1 MVYDHESDSYISP
14 RVAARRKRRRA
25 AFWVFFTILVLAGV
39 GAAAAVFGGGD
50 DSTSDGNGV
59 AIGVTTTLAPG
70 VTTTLAPGVTTT
82 LAPGA
87 TTTAPGATTTT
98 VKGAKRG
105 PTTTLPPLPPP
116 KPFKITVGTGVNVR
130 VGPGTTYKVVGTV
143 ETGIEVLV
151 VCEVDGEA
159 VDGPIGAT
167 TKWLRITYNDL
178 TGYVTAQFVSTG
190 AALNDPTAI
199 GPCPNI

>member
-1 MVYDHESDSYISP
+1 M
-14 RVAARRKRRRA
+14 
-25 AFWVFFTILVLAGV
+25 FFTIVVLAGV
-39 GAAAAVFGGGD
+39 GTAAAVFGGGD
-50 DSTSDGNGV
+50 DSSSDRNGV
-59 AIGVTTTLAPG
+59 AVGVTTTLAPG
-70 VTTTLAPGVTTT
+70 VTTVPTTPTLPA
-82 LAPGA
+82 
-87 TTTAPGATTTT
+87 ATTTT
-98 VKGAKRG
+98 VKDSKRGG

-116 KPFKITVGTGVNVR
+116 KPFKITAGTGVDVR

>member
-1 MVYDHESDSYISP
+1 M
-14 RVAARRKRRRA
+14 
-25 AFWVFFTILVLAGV
+25 FFTIVVLVGV
-39 GAAAAVFGGGD
+39 GAAAALFGGGD
-50 DSTSDGNGV
+50 DSSSDGNGV
-59 AIGVTTTLAPG
+59 AVGVTTTLAPG
-70 VTTTLAPGVTTT
+70 VTTTLAPGVTT
-82 LAPGA
+82 AP
-87 TTTAPGATTTT
+87 TTPTAPAATTTT

-105 PTTTLPPLPPP
+105 PTTTLPPLPAP
-116 KPFKITVGTGVNVR
+116 KPFKITAGTGVNVR

-143 ETGIEVLV
+143 ETGVEVLV